1 MILRYVVFERTVGTK
16 SWTIASKLSLE
27 AERGDKFGDF
37 DVLAIFHRLNLARKF
52 VKEVQSKRR
61 GWWDGKPNQRPMES
75 KIVKCVLPS

>member
-16 SWTIASKLSLE
+16 SWRIAVKKSIDK
-27 AERGDKFGDF
+27 GDGAGDF
-37 DVLAIFHRLNLARKF
+37 HLPAVFRRFNSARKF